1 MSLKLE
7 MSRYLSIFSW
17 LSEASIR
24 ADGRRGN
31 VCADCPRSLVRNRIT
46 SIGGQE

>member
-1 MSLKLE
+1 MSPKLE

-17 LSEASIR
+17 LPEASIG

-31 VCADCPRSLVRNRIT
+31 VCVDCLPSFVRNGIA